1 MFFKEIGK
9 MYEKIVDMLSDY
21 LKVDKSKIT
30 RDTDIKKDLKAD
42 SLLVVEMLFAL
53 EDETGITIPDEMV
66 EQLTNVGA
74 LTDYIEANM
83 QK

>member
-1 MFFKEIGK
+1 MF
-9 MYEKIVDMLSDY
+9 EKVTEMLAKY
-21 LKVDKSKIT
+21 LKADKSAIT
-30 RDTDIKKDLKAD
+30 RDTDIRADLNAD
-42 SLLVVEMLFAL
+42 SLVIVEMLFTL
-53 EDETGITIPDEMV
+53 EEETGITIPDEMV